1 MSKDNFKDDFE
12 RNRQEI
18 KPNQSE
24 PTHKETDQDET
35 SFDVKNEHQHFP
47 PRNASRRHRKRD
59 LGQPSDVKAH
69 SDNNDEQTSHEGQ
82 GKRPGIL
89 GGFVNKKSSSH
100 DDQRDVQT
108 QSHNQASQRGEK
120 IRDYAKDDAQVT
132 RHHTRDDGRPE
143 HHGGR
148 HREQIQYDDTPK
160 TENETEH
167 AVRKHVGTQYSS
179 STSPSNDDTR
189 ERSRNISASPKEDQ
203 HRSTNL
209 DNETL
214 DKQSKQID
222 ANHRHA
228 KRHETTQED
237 VHTSQRDLKGKKVAA
252 GAATAGV
259 AGAAAKHHHD
269 KKEAQRHNQNDVNS
283 RSKEDAHRDP
293 KHDDLQ
299 KHNGKKVATGTA
311 AAGVAGAAAKHHH
324 DKKETQRH
332 NQNDVNSRSQEDA
345 HRDPKHDDRQKHNGK
360 KVATGTAAAGVAGAA
375 AKHHHD
381 KKEAQR
387 HNQNDVNSRSQEDAH
402 RDPKHDDR
410 QKHNGKKVAAGA
422 AAAGVAGAAAK
433 HHHDKKENHNRSRNK
448 ELAGTG
454 AATGANHGH
463 GHDNHG
469 KEKRGGCLK
478 RIIPLLATLLLLGAL
493 AIFGGMYLFNQGIND
508 NHDKGKQT
516 EVAKNDKAKDK
527 ETKDK
532 EADKDKAQKDN
543 ASKDKNSNEDATS
556 QSNDPS
562 QQNNQQNAMNQQ
574 GQTPQNQNTQNQ
586 NQQNQAGGQSHTVS
600 GNENLYRIAIRYYG
614 NGSPENVEKIRRANG
629 ISGNNI
635 SNGQHLIIP

>member
-35 SFDVKNEHQHFP
+35 SFDVKDEHQHFP

-108 QSHNQASQRGEK
+108 QSHDQASQRGEK

-160 TENETEH
+160 TESETEH
-167 AVRKHVGTQYSS
+167 ADRKHVGTQYSS

-189 ERSRNISASPKEDQ
+189 ERTRNISASPKEDQ

-209 DNETL
+209 GNETL

-237 VHTSQRDLKGKKVAA
+237 VHTSQRDLKGKKVAT

-259 AGAAAKHHHD
+259 AGASAKHHHD
-269 KKEAQRHNQNDVNS
+269 KKEAQRHNQNDV
-283 RSKEDAHRDP
+283 D
-293 KHDDLQ
+293 
-299 KHNGKKVATGTA
+299 
-311 AAGVAGAAAKHHH
+311 
-324 DKKETQRH
+324 
-332 NQNDVNSRSQEDA
+332 
-345 HRDPKHDDRQKHNGK
+345 
-360 KVATGTAAAGVAGAA
+360 
-375 AKHHHD
+375 
-381 KKEAQR
+381 
-387 HNQNDVNSRSQEDAH
+387 SRSQEDAH

-422 AAAGVAGAAAK
+422 TAAGVAGAAAKHHHDKKEAQRHNQNDVDSRSQEDAHREPKHDDRQKHNGKKVAAGAVAAGVAGAAAK

-448 ELAGTG
+448 ALAGTG

-478 RIIPLLATLLLLGAL
+478 RIIPLLAALLLLGAL
-493 AIFGGMYLFNQGIND
+493 AIFGGMYLFNQGNDD

-562 QQNNQQNAMNQQ
+562 QQNNQQNGMNQQ
-574 GQTPQNQNTQNQ
+574 GQTPQNQQNQNTQNQNQQ

>member
-1 MSKDNFKDDFE
+1 MYTVIERVNTLSKDNFKDDFE

-35 SFDVKNEHQHFP
+35 SFDVKDEHQHFP

-100 DDQRDVQT
+100 DDQRDAQT
-108 QSHNQASQRGEK
+108 QSHDQASQRGEK

-132 RHHTRDDGRPE
+132 RHHSRDDGRPE

-160 TENETEH
+160 TESETEH
-167 AVRKHVGTQYSS
+167 ADRNHVGTQYSS

-189 ERSRNISASPKEDQ
+189 EKTRNISAAPKEDQ

-209 DNETL
+209 GNETL

-269 KKEAQRHNQNDVNS
+269 KKEAQRHNQNDL
-283 RSKEDAHRDP
+283 D
-293 KHDDLQ
+293 
-299 KHNGKKVATGTA
+299 
-311 AAGVAGAAAKHHH
+311 
-324 DKKETQRH
+324 
-332 NQNDVNSRSQEDA
+332 SRSQEDA
-345 HRDPKHDDRQKHNGK
+345 HRD
-360 KVATGTAAAGVAGAA
+360 
-375 AKHHHD
+375 
-381 KKEAQR
+381 
-387 HNQNDVNSRSQEDAH
+387 S
-402 RDPKHDDR
+402 KHDDR

-422 AAAGVAGAAAK
+422 AAAGVGGAAAK
-433 HHHDKKENHNRSRNK
+433 HHHDKKEKYNRSRNK

-478 RIIPLLATLLLLGAL
+478 RIIPLLAALLLLGAL
-493 AIFGGMYLFNQGIND
+493 AIFGGMYLFNQGNDD

-527 ETKDK
+527 E
-532 EADKDKAQKDN
+532 ADKDKAQKDN
-543 ASKDKNSNEDATS
+543 ASKDNNSNEDATS

-562 QQNNQQNAMNQQ
+562 QQNNQQNGVNQQ
-574 GQTPQNQNTQNQ
+574 GQTPQNQQNQNTQNAQNQ

>member
-1 MSKDNFKDDFE
+1 MNTLSKDNFKDDFE

-35 SFDVKNEHQHFP
+35 SFDVKDEHQHFP

-100 DDQRDVQT
+100 DDQRNVQT
-108 QSHNQASQRGEK
+108 QSHDQASQRGEK

-160 TENETEH
+160 TESETEH
-167 AVRKHVGTQYSS
+167 ADRKHVGTQYSS

-209 DNETL
+209 GNETL

-283 RSKEDAHRDP
+283 RSQEDAHRDP
-293 KHDDLQ
+293 KHDDL
-299 KHNGKKVATGTA
+299 
-311 AAGVAGAAAKHHH
+311 
-324 DKKETQRH
+324 
-332 NQNDVNSRSQEDA
+332 
-345 HRDPKHDDRQKHNGK
+345 QKHNGK

-402 RDPKHDDR
+402 RDPKHDDL

-469 KEKRGGCLK
+469 KEKRGGCIK
-478 RIIPLLATLLLLGAL
+478 RIIPLLAALLLLGAL
-493 AIFGGMYLFNQGIND
+493 AIFGGMYLFNQGNND

-562 QQNNQQNAMNQQ
+562 QQNNQQNGMNQQ
-574 GQTPQNQNTQNQ
+574 GQTPQNQQNQNTQNQ

>member
-35 SFDVKNEHQHFP
+35 SFDVKDEHQHFP

-59 LGQPSDVKAH
+59 FGQPSDVKAH
-69 SDNNDEQTSHEGQ
+69 SDNNDEHTSHEGQ

-100 DDQRDVQT
+100 DDQRNVQT
-108 QSHNQASQRGEK
+108 QSQDQASQRGEK

-160 TENETEH
+160 TESETEH
-167 AVRKHVGTQYSS
+167 ADRKHVGTQYSS
-179 STSPSNDDTR
+179 STSPTNDDTR
-189 ERSRNISASPKEDQ
+189 ERTRNISASPKEDQ

-209 DNETL
+209 GNETL

-222 ANHRHA
+222 ANHRQS
-228 KRHETTQED
+228 KRHEQNQED
-237 VHTSQRDLKGKKVAA
+237 AHTSQRDLKGKKVAA

-269 KKEAQRHNQNDVNS
+269 KKEAQRHNQNDV
-283 RSKEDAHRDP
+283 D
-293 KHDDLQ
+293 
-299 KHNGKKVATGTA
+299 
-311 AAGVAGAAAKHHH
+311 
-324 DKKETQRH
+324 
-332 NQNDVNSRSQEDA
+332 SRSQEDT
-345 HRDPKHDDRQKHNGK
+345 HREPKHDDRQKHNGK
-360 KVATGTAAAGVAGAA
+360 KVAAGAATAGVAGAA

-387 HNQNDVNSRSQEDAH
+387 HNQNDVNSRSQADAH

-410 QKHNGKKVAAGA
+410 QKHNGKKGAAGA

-448 ELAGTG
+448 ALAGTG
-454 AATGANHGH
+454 AATSANHGH

-469 KEKRGGCLK
+469 KEQRGGCLK
-478 RIIPLLATLLLLGAL
+478 RIIPLLAALLLLGAL
-493 AIFGGMYLFNQGIND
+493 AIFGGMYLFNQGNDD
-508 NHDKGKQT
+508 NHDKDKQT

-562 QQNNQQNAMNQQ
+562 HQNNQQNGMNQQ
-574 GQTPQNQNTQNQ
+574 GQTPQNQQNQNAQNQ

>member
-1 MSKDNFKDDFE
+1 MYTVIERVNTLSKDNFKDDFE

-35 SFDVKNEHQHFP
+35 SFDVKDEHQHFP

-100 DDQRDVQT
+100 DDQRDAQT
-108 QSHNQASQRGEK
+108 QSHDQASQRGEK

-132 RHHTRDDGRPE
+132 RHHSRDDGRPE

-160 TENETEH
+160 TESETEH
-167 AVRKHVGTQYSS
+167 ADRNHVGTQYSS

-189 ERSRNISASPKEDQ
+189 EKTRNISAAPKEDQ

-209 DNETL
+209 GNETL

-269 KKEAQRHNQNDVNS
+269 KKEAQRHNQNDL
-283 RSKEDAHRDP
+283 D
-293 KHDDLQ
+293 
-299 KHNGKKVATGTA
+299 
-311 AAGVAGAAAKHHH
+311 
-324 DKKETQRH
+324 
-332 NQNDVNSRSQEDA
+332 SRSQEDA
-345 HRDPKHDDRQKHNGK
+345 HRD
-360 KVATGTAAAGVAGAA
+360 
-375 AKHHHD
+375 
-381 KKEAQR
+381 
-387 HNQNDVNSRSQEDAH
+387 S
-402 RDPKHDDR
+402 KHDDR

-422 AAAGVAGAAAK
+422 AAAGVGGAAAK
-433 HHHDKKENHNRSRNK
+433 HHHDKKEKYNRSRNK

-478 RIIPLLATLLLLGAL
+478 RIIPLLAALLLLGAL
-493 AIFGGMYLFNQGIND
+493 AIFGGMYLFNQGNDD

-516 EVAKNDKAKDK
+516 ELAKNDKA
-527 ETKDK
+527 KDK

-543 ASKDKNSNEDATS
+543 ASKDNNSNEDATS

-562 QQNNQQNAMNQQ
+562 QQNNQQNGVNQQ
-574 GQTPQNQNTQNQ
+574 GQTPQNQQNQNTQNAQNQ

>member
-35 SFDVKNEHQHFP
+35 SFDVKDEHQHFP

-100 DDQRDVQT
+100 DDQRDAQT
-108 QSHNQASQRGEK
+108 QSHDQASQRGEK

-132 RHHTRDDGRPE
+132 RHHSRDDGRPE

-160 TENETEH
+160 TESETEH
-167 AVRKHVGTQYSS
+167 ADRNHVGTQYSS

-189 ERSRNISASPKEDQ
+189 EKTRNISAAPKEDQ

-209 DNETL
+209 GNETL

-269 KKEAQRHNQNDVNS
+269 KKEAQRHNQNDL
-283 RSKEDAHRDP
+283 D
-293 KHDDLQ
+293 
-299 KHNGKKVATGTA
+299 
-311 AAGVAGAAAKHHH
+311 
-324 DKKETQRH
+324 
-332 NQNDVNSRSQEDA
+332 SRSQEDA
-345 HRDPKHDDRQKHNGK
+345 HRD
-360 KVATGTAAAGVAGAA
+360 
-375 AKHHHD
+375 
-381 KKEAQR
+381 
-387 HNQNDVNSRSQEDAH
+387 S
-402 RDPKHDDR
+402 KHDDR

-422 AAAGVAGAAAK
+422 AAAGVGGAAAK
-433 HHHDKKENHNRSRNK
+433 HHHDKKEKYNRSRNK

-478 RIIPLLATLLLLGAL
+478 RIIPLLAALLLLGAL
-493 AIFGGMYLFNQGIND
+493 AIFGGMYLFNQGNDD

-516 EVAKNDKAKDK
+516 ELAKNDKA
-527 ETKDK
+527 KDK

-543 ASKDKNSNEDATS
+543 ASKDNNSNEDATS

-562 QQNNQQNAMNQQ
+562 QQNNQQNGVNQQ
-574 GQTPQNQNTQNQ
+574 GQTPQNQQNQNTQNAQNQ

>member
-35 SFDVKNEHQHFP
+35 SFDVKDEHQHFP

-100 DDQRDVQT
+100 DDQRNVQT
-108 QSHNQASQRGEK
+108 QSHDQASQRGEK

-160 TENETEH
+160 TESETEH
-167 AVRKHVGTQYSS
+167 ADRKHVGTQYSS

-209 DNETL
+209 GNETL

-283 RSKEDAHRDP
+283 RSQEDAHRDP
-293 KHDDLQ
+293 KHDDL
-299 KHNGKKVATGTA
+299 
-311 AAGVAGAAAKHHH
+311 
-324 DKKETQRH
+324 
-332 NQNDVNSRSQEDA
+332 
-345 HRDPKHDDRQKHNGK
+345 QKHNGK

-402 RDPKHDDR
+402 RDPKHDDL

-469 KEKRGGCLK
+469 KEKRGGCIK
-478 RIIPLLATLLLLGAL
+478 RIIPLLAALLLLGAL
-493 AIFGGMYLFNQGIND
+493 AIFGGMYLFNQGNND

-562 QQNNQQNAMNQQ
+562 QQNNQQNGMNQQ
-574 GQTPQNQNTQNQ
+574 GQTPQNQQNQNTQNQ